1 MYDVRIY
8 MSCCQC
14 ATVFRRDDAV
24 RHPDLFGGFC
34 SDRCA
39 LTCLAVNNPPR
50 TVEQQYQANSGERM
64 PPQVDDLIS
73 RQVFGDQYW

>member
-1 MYDVRIY
+1 MYDERVY

-14 ATVFRRDDAV
+14 STVFRRDDAV

-39 LTCLAVNNPPR
+39 LMCLAVNNPPH
-50 TVEQQYQANSGERM
+50 TVDGQQQAGSGEAS
-64 PPQVDDLIS
+64 PIQPDSLVVWHPL
-73 RQVFGDQYW
+73 GDQYW